1 MYQKHFGFA
10 LTIVALTL
18 FFPGILLPMFSL
30 NMELAGALSGASMA
44 TELVDKELSIIGTVS
59 QLFEDDRY
67 LVSILI
73 FVFSVVIPLLK
84 TGLVS
89 TVYFSK
95 KPQVQKKIASFVATI
110 GKWSMADVF
119 VVAIFLAVLS
129 TNHAE
134 STERHELSFLGM
146 SLDLE
151 ISTQTLSSIGTG
163 FYFFTAYCLIS
174 LLGSQM
180 LLSSLKNTKFV
191 TNEKQNACDIEKT
204 E

>member
-1 MYQKHFGFA
+1 
-10 LTIVALTL
+10 
-18 FFPGILLPMFSL
+18 
-30 NMELAGALSGASMA
+30 MELAGALSGASMA
-44 TELVDKELSIIGTVS
+44 TELVNKELSIIGTVS
-59 QLFEDDRY
+59 QLFEEDRY

-73 FVFSVVIPLLK
+73 FVFSVLIPLLK
-84 TGLVS
+84 TGLIS

-95 KPQVQKKIASFVATI
+95 KPEAQKKIASFVATI

-134 STERHELSFLGM
+134 SSETHELSFLGM

-151 ISTQTLSSIGTG
+151 ISTQTLSSVGMG

-180 LLSSLKNTKFV
+180 LLSSLKRSKFV
-191 TNEKQNACDIEKT
+191 QAQNQNTCDITKT

>member
-1 MYQKHFGFA
+1 MYQKHLGFA
-10 LTIVALTL
+10 LTIIALVL
-18 FFPGILLPMFSL
+18 FFPGILLPMFRL

-44 TELVDKELSIIGTVS
+44 TELVNKELSIIGTVS
-59 QLFEDDRY
+59 QLFEEDRY

-73 FVFSVVIPLLK
+73 FVFSVLIPLLK
-84 TGLVS
+84 TGLIS

-95 KPQVQKKIASFVATI
+95 KPEAQKKIASFVATI

-134 STERHELSFLGM
+134 SSETHELSFLGM

-151 ISTQTLSSIGTG
+151 ISTQTLSSVGTG

-180 LLSSLKNTKFV
+180 LLSSLKRSKFV
-191 TNEKQNACDIEKT
+191 QAQNQNTCDITKT